1 MPSSPEF
8 LDRSRDIR
16 IIEIFKKMKSEDP
29 AHSDSHIT
37 VTAEIEINL
46 QSIADSSQPS
56 DANIQTSRIQRKHLI
71 RYGARRICQQK
82 LFRETDDKTSQTG
95 SRFFSSTLPAIDHR
109 RYIMVL
115 DNRSRDEL
123 RKERDIQYQ
132 LCKIAGSHE
141 SVPIDIDDIR
151 HPLKSIKGDP
161 DGQYDSRQR
170 NRHAEKR
177 IDIVHRKIEDI

>member
-82 LFRETDDKTSQTG
+82 LFRETDD
-95 SRFFSSTLPAIDHR
+95 
-109 RYIMVL
+109 
-115 DNRSRDEL
+115 RSR
-123 RKERDIQYQ
+123 
-132 LCKIAGSHE
+132 
-141 SVPIDIDDIR
+141 
-151 HPLKSIKGDP
+151 
-161 DGQYDSRQR
+161 
-170 NRHAEKR
+170 
-177 IDIVHRKIEDI
+177 